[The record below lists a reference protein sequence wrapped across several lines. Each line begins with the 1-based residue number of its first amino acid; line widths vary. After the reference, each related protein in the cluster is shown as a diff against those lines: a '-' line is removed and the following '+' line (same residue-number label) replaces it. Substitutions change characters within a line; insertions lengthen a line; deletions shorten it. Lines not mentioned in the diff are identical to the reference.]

1 MRLLLLLPAIFGIDA
16 CQGDETA
23 RAYGAGDREWTLIE
37 VNEVAF
43 DARATLRF
51 PAAGKIAGDGPCN
64 SYVATM
70 TVPYP
75 WFDAGLIAST
85 RLACPA
91 LDAEVA
97 FLAALGQATLIEVGG
112 DTLILS
118 NPDGL
123 KMVFTAAD

>member
-1 MRLLLLLPAIFGIDA
+1 
-16 CQGDETA
+16 
-23 RAYGAGDREWTLIE
+23 
-37 VNEVAF
+37 
-43 DARATLRF
+43 
-51 PAAGKIAGDGPCN
+51 
-64 SYVATM
+64 M

-75 WFDAGLIAST
+75 WFDAGPIAST

-97 FLAALGQATLIEVGG
+97 FFAALGQATLIEVGG